1 MWTETRRPRHFKDI
15 VGHTEVKEALTT
27 YLQSPPPYKTA
38 IVLTGPPG
46 IGKTTL
52 ALAVADTFGF
62 EVTELN
68 ASQMLRS
75 YADVDSLKDSSRS
88 SISVASLLRG
98 ERKRLCLVLD
108 EIDGSDPHAQR
119 RLAEWFTKETLA
131 IPVLCT
137 CNEVPVLFKH
147 PRIQLLRCFPPSTA
161 DIQTLFPDQDATRL
175 AVECRHDIRTI
186 LQRLQYGVS
195 DTLPKPPSMSLKWS
209 PEVAHWIRQ
218 KTWTGT
224 EPIHQVIETTASAL
238 PSSHLPN

>member
-15 VGHTEVKEALTT
+15 IGHADVKQSLQE

-38 IVLTGPPG
+38 VVLTGPPG

-68 ASQMLRS
+68 ASQTLRS

-98 ERKRLCLVLD
+98 ERRRLCLVLD

-119 RLAEWFTKETLA
+119 RLAEWFSKEDLA
-131 IPVLCT
+131 VPVICT

-147 PRIQLLRCFPPSTA
+147 PRIRLLRCFPPSTA
-161 DIQTLFPDQDATRL
+161 DIQTLFPGEDATRL

-195 DTLPKPPSMSLKWS
+195 DSLPKPPSSSLKWS
-209 PEVAHWIRQ
+209 PEVAHWMRQ
-218 KTWTGT
+218 KTWTEI
-224 EPIHQVIETTASAL
+224 EPILQGIETTESAQ
-238 PSSHLPN
+238 PSSRLQS